1 MRTLASKRLLPLW
14 AFDSKSAYPLPPSH
28 HQPQS
33 PGSPPPAFTAQPS
46 IPPTQ
51 HVLGALRTKVS
62 TLEGPVCVRGY
73 PICFCAYPELSV
85 CLPVPS
91 PQSKPLSQPA
101 NQHQCDVELQGAG
114 LATRWAVF
122 QGQ

>member
-51 HVLGALRTKVS
+51 HVLGALRTKTVLLKERS
-62 TLEGPVCVRGY
+62 LVWL
-73 PICFCAYPELSV
+73 ELSIHV
-85 CLPVPS
+85 RVGCGR
-91 PQSKPLSQPA
+91 
-101 NQHQCDVELQGAG
+101 CCIELCVIEE
-114 LATRWAVF
+114 RWEAMGDF
-122 QGQ
+122 E